1 MEPTYPILRHTLDKV
16 RYFRNV
22 FYGDDT
28 RIRIIIGPDR
38 LTGKSAALYQALDDL
53 HLSLSPANQVCL
65 LSDRNHIPRTLVRA
79 PKDNRVSI
87 LIYFRHVQDP
97 FVEALLE
104 EYGERNCE
112 IVVFESDPTLG

>member
-28 RIRIIIGPDR
+28 RIRIIVGPDR

-65 LSDRNHIPRTLVRA
+65 LNDRNNIPRTLVRE
-79 PKDNRVSI
+79 PKDNRVAI
-87 LIYFRHVQDP
+87 LIYFRHALDP
-97 FVEALLE
+97 FVEALLG
-104 EYGERNCE
+104 EYGEGNCE
-112 IVVFESDPTLG
+112 IVIFEPNPTLG